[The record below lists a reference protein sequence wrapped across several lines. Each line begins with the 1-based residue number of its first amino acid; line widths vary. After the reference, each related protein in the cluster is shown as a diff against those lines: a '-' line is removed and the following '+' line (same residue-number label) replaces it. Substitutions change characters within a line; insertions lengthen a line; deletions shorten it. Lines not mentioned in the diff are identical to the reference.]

1 MEYKTQYLPINNLI
15 INPNNPRLIKD
26 ANFKRLVKSLK
37 DCPSLFDARPCICS
51 DRTGELIIMG
61 GNMRLLAAK
70 ELQYKE
76 VPVIIM
82 SGLTEAQE
90 KEIVIKDNGDFG
102 EWDMNLLS
110 SWDNLPLNE
119 WGVNLPE
126 DWLSGNKK
134 EGGKEKAEA
143 SPYKNLSPIEI
154 DEKTQELIDKAEKI
168 LFQFSGG
175 KDSSLSIIKT
185 LPLVQG
191 KDYEAV
197 YVDTG
202 TEFPDLLYHV
212 VTFCEGYNVPLKVLK
227 PKKDFFEIYS
237 KKKKFPDTIFRDCIA
252 PLINNPVDKF
262 TEELKKD
269 CLIIRGGR
277 VNQKTSR
284 GKNDFYKEFKVKKD
298 VKKLLNPMMY
308 MKEEEYKKE
317 IEQIPKWPGYEKG
330 FVRTACWCCPFQ
342 TVAQWEAL
350 KQFYPFC
357 WEAMKEMARTWEYPS
372 HKDDSTI
379 KRFKKYWDS
388 QC

>member
-1 MEYKTQYLPINNLI
+1 MEYKIQYLPINNLI

-61 GNMRLLAAK
+61 GNMRFLAAK

-76 VPVIIM
+76 VPVIVM
-82 SGLTEAQE
+82 SGLTEEQE
-90 KEIVIKDNGDFG
+90 REIVIKDNGDFG

-110 SWDNLPLNE
+110 SWDSLPLNE

-134 EGGKEKAEA
+134 EGEKDKGAS

-154 DEKTQELIDKAEKI
+154 DEKTQGLIDKAEKI
-168 LFQFSGG
+168 IFQFSGG
-175 KDSSLSIIKT
+175 KDSSLAIIKT

-191 KDYEAV
+191 KDCEAV

-212 VTFCEGYNVPLKVLK
+212 ANFCEGYNVPLKVLK

-237 KKKKFPDTIFRDCIA
+237 KKKKFPDTIFRDCIG
-252 PLINNPVDKF
+252 PLINDPVDRY
-262 TEELKKD
+262 TEELKKE

-277 VNQKTSR
+277 ANQKTSR
-284 GKNDFYKEFKVKKD
+284 GTNDFYKEFKVKKD
-298 VKKLLNPMMY
+298 IKKLLNPMMY
-308 MKEEEYKKE
+308 MKEDEYKVE
-317 IEQIPKWPGYEKG
+317 IEQIPKWIGYERG
-330 FVRTACWCCPFQ
+330 FIRTACWCCPFQ
-342 TVAQWEAL
+342 QTQQYEKL
-350 KQFYPFC
+350 KEFYPLC

-372 HKDDSTI
+372 HKGDSSI
-379 KRFKKYWDS
+379 KRFKNYWGS
-388 QC
+388 Q